1 MGELMEGVNWLGV
14 IVGTVVAFLAGWL
27 WYSPKLFGTKWAE
40 GSRVQ
45 LGNANE
51 MPVGAMIAQVIGLF
65 LMSWLVGVTMANNAV
80 WTAILATLAFAIL
93 AYSGSMFSQKT
104 AYARVVDFG
113 YWIAALVIMVICQS
127 LFLGMAG

>member
-14 IVGTVVAFLAGWL
+14 IVGAVISFLAGWL

-40 GSRVQ
+40 GSHVK
-45 LGNANE
+45 LGSANE
-51 MPVGAMIAQVIGLF
+51 MPVGAMIAQLVGLF

-80 WTAILATLAFAIL
+80 WTAILATVAFAIL

-113 YWIAALVIMVICQS
+113 YWIVALVIMVIGQA
-127 LFLGMAG
+127 LVMGMAG

>member
-14 IVGTVVAFLAGWL
+14 IAGTVVSFLAGWL

-113 YWIAALVIMVICQS
+113 YWIVSLVIMVICQS

>member
-14 IVGTVVAFLAGWL
+14 IAGTIVSFLAGWL

-65 LMSWLVGVTMANNAV
+65 LMSWLVGVTMANNEV
-80 WTAILATLAFAIL
+80 WTAILATLAFATL

-113 YWIAALVIMVICQS
+113 YWIAALVIMVVCQA

>member
-51 MPVGAMIAQVIGLF
+51 MPVGAMIAQIIGLF
-65 LMSWLVGVTMANNAV
+65 LMSWLVGVTMASNAV

-113 YWIAALVIMVICQS
+113 YWIVSLVIMVICQS

>member
-14 IVGTVVAFLAGWL
+14 IAGTVVSFLAGWL

-65 LMSWLVGVTMANNAV
+65 LMSWLVGVTMANNEV

-113 YWIAALVIMVICQS
+113 YWIAALVIMVVCQA

>member
-14 IVGTVVAFLAGWL
+14 IAGTIVSFLAGWL

-65 LMSWLVGVTMANNAV
+65 LMSWMVGVTMANNEV
-80 WTAILATLAFAIL
+80 WTAILATLAFATL

-113 YWIAALVIMVICQS
+113 YWIAALVIMVVCQA

>member
-14 IVGTVVAFLAGWL
+14 IAGTVVSFLAGWL

-65 LMSWLVGVTMANNAV
+65 LMSGLVGVTMANNAV

-113 YWIAALVIMVICQS
+113 YWIVSLVIMVICQS

>member
-14 IVGTVVAFLAGWL
+14 IAGTVVAFLAGWL

-65 LMSWLVGVTMANNAV
+65 LMSWLVGVTMASNAV

-113 YWIAALVIMVICQS
+113 YWIVALVIMVICQS

>member
-14 IVGTVVAFLAGWL
+14 IVGTVVSFLAGWL

-51 MPVGAMIAQVIGLF
+51 MPVGAMIAQVVGLF

-113 YWIAALVIMVICQS
+113 YWIVALVIMVICQS